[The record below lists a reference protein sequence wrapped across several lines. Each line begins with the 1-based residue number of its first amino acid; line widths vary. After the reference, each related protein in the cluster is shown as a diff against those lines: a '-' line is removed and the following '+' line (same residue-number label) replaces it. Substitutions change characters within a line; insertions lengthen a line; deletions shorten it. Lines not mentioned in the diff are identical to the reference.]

1 MIYLLAMGTAQG
13 KFGDTKTEKPKQ
25 CMNVDLPSIK

>member
-13 KFGDTKTEKPKQ
+13 TFGDTKTEKPKQ